1 MHRNSGSE
9 KEDEDGDEDQDEDE
23 AENAQKQR
31 ERERARQ
38 ILVQPARSAK
48 HTGSAS
54 PSQRAQRS
62 PSLRLAL
69 LAVERLLEGL
79 RAPEEGS
86 DERLGALVGL
96 LRALRLLR
104 GLSALVRVLMRA
116 AAEAQVDVLDPFLLL
131 LVRDLERRPLLLRQL
146 LFLHLEL
153 LQAWRH
159 VDEASILLLGQEDL
173 VCAEDVNHG
182 YAARQRARPART
194 ARAAKQISD

>member
-1 MHRNSGSE
+1 MQRNSGSE

-38 ILVQPARSAK
+38 ILVQSARSAK

-79 RAPEEGS
+79 RAPEEGI
-86 DERLGALVGL
+86 DE
-96 LRALRLLR
+96 
-104 GLSALVRVLMRA
+104 LSAPP
-116 AAEAQVDVLDPFLLL
+116 D
-131 LVRDLERRPLLLRQL
+131 
-146 LFLHLEL
+146 
-153 LQAWRH
+153 
-159 VDEASILLLGQEDL
+159 
-173 VCAEDVNHG
+173 N
-182 YAARQRARPART
+182 QRARR
-194 ARAAKQISD
+194 RNAALRWC